1 MQRNLLVVLLFF
13 TAHVLSAQESIAV
26 SGTTATGSGGSSS
39 YSVGQVF
46 YSTNTSSA
54 GSVSQGVQQ
63 SVVVSTLSNPELTKL
78 NLKAVTYPNPST
90 DYVVLSLSDASLENL
105 TYALYDLQ
113 GRLVTQN
120 KVLQAD
126 TRIDLQVLGAGTYVL
141 QVQQNNKQLK
151 SFKIIKN

>member
-13 TAHVLSAQESIAV
+13 MVHVLSAQESIAV
-26 SGTTATGSGGSSS
+26 SGTTATGSGGNSS
-39 YSVGQVF
+39 YTVGQVF
-46 YSTNTSSA
+46 YSTSTA
-54 GSVSQGVQQ
+54 GTGSVSQGVQQ
-63 SVVVSTLSNPELTKL
+63 SVVVSTLSNPELTTL

-90 DYVVLSLSDASLENL
+90 DYVVLSLSDASLTDL
-105 TYALYDLQ
+105 SYLLYDLQ

>member
-13 TAHVLSAQESIAV
+13 MVHVLSAQESITV

-46 YSTNTSSA
+46 YSTSTA
-54 GSVSQGVQQ
+54 GTGSVNQGVQQ
-63 SVVVSTLSNPELTKL
+63 AVVISTLSNPELTTL

-90 DYVVLSLSDASLENL
+90 DYVVLSLSNASLENL
-105 TYALYDLQ
+105 TYALYDFQ
-113 GRLVTQN
+113 GRLVAQN
-120 KVLQAD
+120 KVLQAN
-126 TRIDLQVLGAGTYVL
+126 TKIDIQVLGVGTYVL

>member
-1 MQRNLLVVLLFF
+1 MQRKLLTAVLFF
-13 TAHVLSAQESIAV
+13 MVHVLSAQESITV

-46 YSTNTSSA
+46 YSTSTA
-54 GSVSQGVQQ
+54 GTGSVNQGVQQ
-63 SVVVSTLSNPELTKL
+63 AVVISTLSNPELTTL

-90 DYVVLSLSDASLENL
+90 DYVVLSLSNASLENL
-105 TYALYDLQ
+105 TYALYDFQ
-113 GRLVTQN
+113 GRLVAQN
-120 KVLQAD
+120 KVLQAN
-126 TRIDLQVLGAGTYVL
+126 TKIDIQVLGVGTYVL

>member
-13 TAHVLSAQESIAV
+13 MVHVLSAQESIAV
-26 SGTTATGSGGSSS
+26 SGTTATGSGGNSS
-39 YSVGQVF
+39 YTVGQVF
-46 YSTNTSSA
+46 YSTSTA
-54 GSVSQGVQQ
+54 GTGSVSQGVQQ
-63 SVVVSTLSNPELTKL
+63 SVVVSTLSNPELTTL

-105 TYALYDLQ
+105 TYVLYDLQ
-113 GRLVTQN
+113 GRLVAQN

-126 TRIDLQVLGAGTYVL
+126 TKIDIQVLDAGTYVL

>member
-13 TAHVLSAQESIAV
+13 TAHVLSAQEGIAV
-26 SGTTATGSGGSSS
+26 SGSTATGSGGSSS
-39 YSVGQVF
+39 YSVGQLF
-46 YSTNTSSA
+46 YSTSTSST

-90 DYVVLSLSDASLENL
+90 DYVVLSLSDASLTDL
-105 TYALYDLQ
+105 SYLLYDLQ

-141 QVQQNNKQLK
+141 QVHQNNKQLK